1 MRCKKER
8 KIMSPLEI
16 STAAM
21 SANSGSLIIVCAVA
35 SAVILVISFFRER
48 LKAFNAKHKVITYS
62 DTIVRPVSW
71 NGGRDGIDIDGIPYY
86 GSYEDED
93 HDILVGNV
101 MSIPTAIQ
109 TKEAKKVKEYGNSGT
124 HAA

>member
-1 MRCKKER
+1 
-8 KIMSPLEI
+8 
-16 STAAM
+16 M

-48 LKAFNAKHKVITYS
+48 LKAFNARHKVITYS

-71 NGGRDGIDIDGIPYY
+71 NGGKDGIDIDGIPYY
-86 GSYEDED
+86 GSYENEDED
-93 HDILVGNV
+93 TPVDNV
-101 MSIPTAIQ
+101 MSIPTAIKA
-109 TKEAKKVKEYGNSGT
+109 KEAKEVKEMKEVKEVKEYGDSGS

>member
-1 MRCKKER
+1 MT
-8 KIMSPLEI
+8 PLEI

-71 NGGRDGIDIDGIPYY
+71 NGGKDGIDIDGIPYY

-109 TKEAKKVKEYGNSGT
+109 AKEAKEVKEYGDSGS

>member
-1 MRCKKER
+1 MT
-8 KIMSPLEI
+8 PLEI

-35 SAVILVISFFRER
+35 SAVILLVSFFRER
-48 LKAFNAKHKVITYS
+48 LKAFNSKHHIVTYS
-62 DTIVRPVSW
+62 DALVRPVTW
-71 NGGRDGIDIDGIPYY
+71 NGGKDGVDVDGIPFY

-93 HDILVGNV
+93 LEPAAENV
-101 MSIPTAIQ
+101 MPLSG
-109 TKEAKKVKEYGNSGT
+109 KKDAKVVKEYGNSGK

>member
-1 MRCKKER
+1 
-8 KIMSPLEI
+8 MSPLEI

-109 TKEAKKVKEYGNSGT
+109 TKEAKEVKEYGDSGS

>member
-1 MRCKKER
+1 MT
-8 KIMSPLEI
+8 PLEI

-48 LKAFNAKHKVITYS
+48 LKAFNARHKVITYS

-86 GSYEDED
+86 GSYENEDED
-93 HDILVGNV
+93 TPVDNV
-101 MSIPTAIQ
+101 MSIPTAIK
-109 TKEAKKVKEYGNSGT
+109 TKEAKEVKEYGDSGS

>member
-1 MRCKKER
+1 
-8 KIMSPLEI
+8 
-16 STAAM
+16 M

-35 SAVILVISFFRER
+35 SAVILIISFFRER
-48 LKAFNAKHKVITYS
+48 LKAFNARHKVITYS

-71 NGGRDGIDIDGIPYY
+71 NGGKDGIDIDGIPYY
-86 GSYEDED
+86 GSYENEDED
-93 HDILVGNV
+93 TPVDNV
-101 MSIPTAIQ
+101 MSIPTAIK

>member
-1 MRCKKER
+1 
-8 KIMSPLEI
+8 MSPLEI

-48 LKAFNAKHKVITYS
+48 LKAFNARHKVITYS

-71 NGGRDGIDIDGIPYY
+71 NGGKDGIDIDGIPYY
-86 GSYEDED
+86 GSYENEDED
-93 HDILVGNV
+93 TPVDNV
-101 MSIPTAIQ
+101 MSIPTAIK
-109 TKEAKKVKEYGNSGT
+109 TKEAKEVKEVKEYGDSGS

>member
-1 MRCKKER
+1 
-8 KIMSPLEI
+8 
-16 STAAM
+16 M

-48 LKAFNAKHKVITYS
+48 LKAFNARHKVITYS

-71 NGGRDGIDIDGIPYY
+71 NGGKDGIDIDGIPYY
-86 GSYEDED
+86 GSYENEDED
-93 HDILVGNV
+93 TPVGNV
-101 MSIPTAIQ
+101 MSIPTAIKTKE
-109 TKEAKKVKEYGNSGT
+109 TKEAKEAKEVKEYGDSGS

>member
-1 MRCKKER
+1 MT
-8 KIMSPLEI
+8 PLEI

-48 LKAFNAKHKVITYS
+48 LKAFNARHKVITYS
-62 DTIVRPVSW
+62 GTIVRPVSW
-71 NGGRDGIDIDGIPYY
+71 NGGKDGIPYY
-86 GSYEDED
+86 GSYENEDED
-93 HDILVGNV
+93 TPVDNV
-101 MSIPTAIQ
+101 MSIPTAIK
-109 TKEAKKVKEYGNSGT
+109 TKEAKEVKEYGDLGS

>member
-1 MRCKKER
+1 
-8 KIMSPLEI
+8 MSPLEI

-48 LKAFNAKHKVITYS
+48 LKAFNARHEVITYS

-71 NGGRDGIDIDGIPYY
+71 NGGKDGIDIDGIPYY
-86 GSYEDED
+86 GSYENEDED
-93 HDILVGNV
+93 TPVDNV
-101 MSIPTAIQ
+101 MSIPTAIKA
-109 TKEAKKVKEYGNSGT
+109 KEAKEVKEYGDSGS

>member
-1 MRCKKER
+1 
-8 KIMSPLEI
+8 
-16 STAAM
+16 M

-71 NGGRDGIDIDGIPYY
+71 NGGKDGIDIDGIPYY

-93 HDILVGNV
+93 HDHDILVGNV

-109 TKEAKKVKEYGNSGT
+109 AKEAKEAKEVKEYGDSGS